1 MILIIRN
8 KDLSYYNLI
17 DIEYI
22 MDMLKDKYRD
32 FKKSELLRPFMKK
45 ASLTL

>member
-1 MILIIRN
+1 
-8 KDLSYYNLI
+8 
-17 DIEYI
+17 

-45 ASLTL
+45 ASMTLQKIMEEMGLG